1 MPDGEFSGVIE
12 NPTWTPPALTDQ
24 QRERVVGSF
33 IPALE
38 AFLVPADEQW
48 INGRVATLLSHYYVP
63 NVPMELQVA
72 ALGDWVRLLSRFPQW
87 AIEAAVDEW
96 LDRPGRQKPMP
107 GDISAACRWRVAEP
121 ALNLRLLRRLVA
133 AQPAGATS

>member
-1 MPDGEFSGVIE
+1 MPDGEFAGVAE
-12 NPTWTPPALTDQ
+12 NPMWAPPALTDQ
-24 QRERVVGSF
+24 QRERVIGTI

-63 NVPMELQVA
+63 NVPMELQIA

-87 AIEAAVDEW
+87 AVEAAVDEW
-96 LDRPGRQKPMP
+96 LNRPGRQKPMP
-107 GDISAACRWRVAEP
+107 GDIVTACRWRIVEP
-121 ALNLRLLRRLVA
+121 ALNLRLLRKLVGH
-133 AQPAGATS
+133 PAGGLS